1 MAKKKKTVKKKAAV
15 KNVLKK
21 KAAKPVKKT
30 AKKVKRTVRKAVKKT
45 AKTAVK
51 EIVKKAVKKNTQNV
65 VKKSAKSIDYSKA
78 VTPLGNRIVVRLV
91 SEEKTTLGGLI
102 IPDMVKAEHGHLKA
116 EVLAVGSGA
125 KNKKGHVRPL
135 DVQKGDV
142 VLFSEFSG
150 TKVVF
155 NSEELHIV
163 QETDVLGILQ
173 K

>member
-1 MAKKKKTVKKKAAV
+1 MKRRKTVVAKKKKV
-15 KNVLKK
+15 
-21 KAAKPVKKT
+21 T
-30 AKKVKRTVRKAVKKT
+30 AKKPVQKKSTAKKKPAKKSVKKVVKI
-45 AKTAVK
+45 AKPKAQKKSAAKKVAPK
-51 EIVKKAVKKNTQNV
+51 NVKKAV
-65 VKKSAKSIDYSKA
+65 IDYSKA
-78 VTPLGNRIVVRLV
+78 VTPLGNRIVVRLI
-91 SEEKTTLGGLI
+91 STERITPGGLI
-102 IPDMVKAEHGHLKA
+102 IPDMVKTEQGQLKA